1 MDTNPHTLCILFAQL
16 GLPSDT
22 GSIKKFIAAHPLA
35 DDLPICDA
43 SFWSPSQA
51 GFLTE
56 ELQSDSEWAEMI
68 DELAVLLSQN
78 VSSTL

>member
-22 GSIKKFIAAHPLA
+22 GSIKKFIAAHPLG
-35 DDLPICDA
+35 DGLSILEA
-43 SFWSPSQA
+43 SFWTQSQA
-51 GFLTE
+51 AFLSE

-68 DELAVLLSQN
+68 DELAVLLSQD
-78 VSSTL
+78 VTGAL